1 MMIRRGTTFLVI
13 RWMLPERLS
22 EETTD
27 KKHCV
32 IEFGV
37 ILAAKE
43 RKGHTTRKMNST
55 GRREAS
61 KKFERKQE

>member
-1 MMIRRGTTFLVI
+1 MIRRGTISLVI

-27 KKHCV
+27 KKHY
-32 IEFGV
+32 IMEFGV
-37 ILAAKE
+37 ILAATE
-43 RKGHTTRKMNST
+43 RRGHTTRKMNST
-55 GRREAS
+55 GKREAS